1 MSWLPAKSGTA
12 AVYDPGVH
20 LDSGLPNAYARPFEN
35 RAVVAVLVA
44 VLVAVHQGPRAAGR
58 VYIPSSG
65 RSQTRV
71 NHRRADS

>member
-44 VLVAVHQGPRAAGR
+44 VLV
-58 VYIPSSG
+58 PSSG